1 MCVKEERETQS
12 NSRKENMGIK
22 PVNVLACVCL
32 CVCVCYMCA
41 RIRVCILNTSLPAL
55 YALLS
60 QGRLVVRCV
69 FLRKSDSRMVQTVPS
84 LLSTDYS
91 LGAVCRGKHSL
102 AFGCPKAA
110 SVSCFRL
117 TQEQAATLA
126 PHPSSRVETHARKK
140 TNWTTRCFKIFRAS
154 FTNETVNRRK
164 LSTPHPATAQPGK
177 PAVSASR

>member
-1 MCVKEERETQS
+1 MCACVCACATC
-12 NSRKENMGIK
+12 
-22 PVNVLACVCL
+22 VHTYVCVCL
-32 CVCVCYMCA
+32 C
-41 RIRVCILNTSLPAL
+41 VCILNTSLLAL

-69 FLRKSDSRMVQTVPS
+69 FFRKSDSRMVQTVPS

-102 AFGCPKAA
+102 AFGFPKAA
-110 SVSCFRL
+110 SVSCLQL

-126 PHPSSRVETHARKK
+126 PHPSSRVESHARKK
-140 TNWTTRCFKIFRAS
+140 TNWTTRCFQIFRAS

-177 PAVSASR
+177 PAVTASR